1 MVNPLRRR
9 GSRVAPAGPAA
20 HSGGM
25 QILRSFARAVE
36 RLNQRLGS
44 ILRWLALLMVLM
56 GAYNAVARYLTRY
69 AGVSLSSNALNEA
82 QWYLFSVIFLLG
94 AAYGLKV
101 DAHVRVDVL
110 YGRLSERA
118 RGWIDLLG
126 TLLFLLPFAALML
139 WVSYPTVRNSW
150 VIREVSPD
158 PGGLPRYP
166 IKALILVSFAL
177 LLLQGIAQAVRAV
190 DRIRGGAGDDGT
202 EGASTEPG
210 TEHSAGGH
218 L

>member
-1 MVNPLRRR
+1 
-9 GSRVAPAGPAA
+9 
-20 HSGGM
+20 M
-25 QILRSFARAVE
+25 QTLRSFAGAVD

-44 ILRWLALLMVLM
+44 VLRWLALLMVLM

-69 AGVSLSSNALNEA
+69 VGVSLSSNALNEA
-82 QWYLFSVIFLLG
+82 QWYLFSLIFLLG

-110 YGRLSERA
+110 YGRLSEKA

-126 TLLFLLPFAALML
+126 TTLFLLPFSLLML

-166 IKALILVSFAL
+166 IKAVILVSFAL
-177 LLLQGIAQAVRAV
+177 LLLQGLAQVVRAV
-190 DRIRGGAGDDGT
+190 DRIRGTGAGDDGT
-202 EGASTEPG
+202 GRGDPFAEPG